1 VKLFPAALSI
11 AALATLLFSAPS
23 CSRSANGQTRTDQTR
38 TKLQNKGSD
47 TMLEVAQLW
56 AEEFRKVREDV
67 SISVV
72 GGGSSV
78 GIAGIINGTVDIAN
92 CSRRLTE
99 DEMKQAREHKH
110 EPIEHHVG
118 YDGIAIFVHKDNPIQ
133 ALTLEQIKQIY
144 LDGGSLSRWSQL
156 GVTMPE
162 GRDEIVRI
170 SRQANSGTYEYFK
183 ESVLGGKK
191 ANFRLGS
198 LDMNGSKDVVDNVAR
213 TVSAIGYSGLSYGK
227 GANVRMVPVKK
238 ADDQPA
244 VMPTIDTVLDKSYPI
259 SRPLFMYTIGEAKDA
274 TKAYLEW
281 IKGDDGQRVLMSLG
295 YPPLRKV

>member
-1 VKLFPAALSI
+1 MKFLP
-11 AALATLLFSAPS
+11 TLLLSTAAIGTFLFLAPS
-23 CSRSANGQTRTDQTR
+23 CSRAANGQGRTL
-38 TKLQNKGSD
+38 LQNKGSD
-47 TMLEVAQLW
+47 TMLEVAQRW
-56 AEEFRKVREDV
+56 AEEFHKVRPDV
-67 SISVV
+67 GVSVT
-72 GGGSSV
+72 GGGSNV
-78 GIAGIINGTVDIAN
+78 GVAGIIDGTTDIAN
-92 CSRRLTE
+92 CSRRLND
-99 DEMKQAREHKH
+99 DEMKLAREHKH
-110 EPIEHHVG
+110 EPVEHHVG

-144 LDGGSLSRWSQL
+144 VDSGTITKWSQL
-156 GVTMPE
+156 GVTMPA

-183 ESVLGGKK
+183 EAVLGGKK

-198 LDMNGSKDVVDNVAR
+198 IDMNGSKDVVDNVAK

-227 GANVRMVPVKK
+227 GADVRMVPVKK

-281 IKGDDGQRVLMSLG
+281 IKGDDGQKVLMNLG

>member
-1 VKLFPAALSI
+1 MKLLLTALLSTAAIGTFLLQ
-11 AALATLLFSAPS
+11 ALS
-23 CSRSANGQTRTDQTR
+23 CSRAANGQGRIL
-38 TKLQNKGSD
+38 LQNKGSD
-47 TMLEVAQLW
+47 TMLEVAQRW
-56 AEEFRKVREDV
+56 AEEFRKVRTEVGV
-67 SISVV
+67 SVT

-78 GIAGIINGTVDIAN
+78 GVAGIINGTVDIAN
-92 CSRRLTE
+92 CSRRLSE
-99 DEMKQAREHKH
+99 KEMKDARDHKH

-118 YDGIAIFVHKDNPIQ
+118 YDGIAIFVHKDNPI
-133 ALTLEQIKQIY
+133 ASLTLEQIKQIY
-144 LDGGSLSRWSQL
+144 VDGGTLTKWSQL

-183 ESVLGGKK
+183 EAVLGGKE

-198 LDMNGSKDVVDNVAR
+198 IDMNGSKDVVDNVAK
-213 TVSAIGYSGLSYGK
+213 TVSAVGYSGLSYGK
-227 GANVRMVPVKK
+227 GADVRIVPVKV

-281 IKGDDGQRVLMSLG
+281 IKSDDGQKVLMDLG